1 MIPLSRVETGRS
13 ACGSLARDDQG
24 PSRFW
29 SRVAGRNQNL
39 EDQKMKYRYTLLSGE
54 HREMALESGE

>member
-13 ACGSLARDDQG
+13 AYGSLARDDQR

-29 SRVAGRNQNL
+29 LRLAGRSQNP
-39 EDQKMKYRYTLLSGE
+39 EVQKMKYRYTLLSGE